1 MAAAQTVKPAAPA
14 LRKICDILA
23 ALAELPVGPGIIP
36 RDLGSLRPD
45 RGIASLALA
54 FGLPI

>member
-1 MAAAQTVKPAAPA
+1 MRMAAAQTVKPAAPA

-36 RDLGSLRPD
+36 GISVPLGP
-45 RGIASLALA
+45 IAAL
-54 FGLPI
+54 PV